1 MIRAFTCLFE
11 LISAAGVGVLTGT
24 AQFTPELW
32 RPVAETMSDTALI
45 PAMTLRPSRRAWLK
59 ACAVTGALV
68 CANLWSASPVW
79 AQFRIEIAGVGAT
92 QIPVAIARFR
102 GEERAPQPISAIV
115 TADLERCGL
124 FKVQDASADKF
135 DEMSRPALTEWKAKG
150 ADGLLSG
157 SIVALADGRFDIRYR
172 LWDVVKNKDLGV
184 QSLVMP
190 AADLRLAAHLI
201 ADDIFEKL
209 TGDKGAFATRIAY
222 VAKTGRRYVLW
233 VADADG
239 KGEHEAMASN
249 APVISPAWSPDGTKL
264 AYVSFEG
271 GKATI
276 LVQELTTGRRKV
288 VASFKGTNSA
298 PAWSPDGK
306 QLVVTLSR
314 DGGSQLYVIGMD
326 GEGAR
331 RLTQSG
337 SIDTEAAW
345 SADGA
350 SLYFVSDRGGSPQ
363 IYRMPAAGGAAQR
376 ITFNGAYNI
385 SPALSRDGRWMSFI
399 GQTSGGYRVHVMELS
414 TGTVRV
420 LTDTRDDESPSF
432 APNSRQIIY
441 ATQAQG
447 RDVLMI
453 TSLDG
458 GIKARLPTAQG
469 DLREPVWGADISAAK
484 R

>member
-1 MIRAFTCLFE
+1 MA
-11 LISAAGVGVLTGT
+11 SAG
-24 AQFTPELW
+24 
-32 RPVAETMSDTALI
+32 
-45 PAMTLRPSRRAWLK
+45 
-59 ACAVTGALV
+59 
-68 CANLWSASPVW
+68 LWSAAPAL

-102 GEERAPQPISAIV
+102 GEDRSPQPISAIV
-115 TADLERCGL
+115 MADLERCGL
-124 FKVQDASADKF
+124 FKVQDASAGKL
-135 DEMSRPALTEWKAKG
+135 DEMSRPVLADWKAKG
-150 ADGLLSG
+150 ADALLSG
-157 SIVALADGRFDIRYR
+157 SIMPLADGRFDIRYR
-172 LWDVVKNKDLGV
+172 LWDVVKNKDQGV
-184 QSLVMP
+184 QSLVVA
-190 AADLRLAAHLI
+190 AADLRLAAHRI
-201 ADDIFEKL
+201 ADDLFEKM

-239 KGEHEAMASN
+239 KGERDALTSN
-249 APVISPAWSPDGTKL
+249 EPIISPAWSPDGAKL

-271 GKATI
+271 GKATVM
-276 LVQELTTGRRKV
+276 VQELTTGRRKV

-306 QLVVTLSR
+306 KLLVTLSR

-363 IYRMPAAGGAAQR
+363 IYRMPAAGGSAQR
-376 ITFNGAYNI
+376 MTFNGAYNI
-385 SPALSRDGRWMSFI
+385 SPTLSADGRWMSFI
-399 GQTSGGYRVHVMELS
+399 GQVNGGGYRVHLMELS
-414 TGTVRV
+414 SGTVRV

-432 APNSRQIIY
+432 SPNSRQIIY
-441 ATQAQG
+441 ATRSQG
-447 RDVLMI
+447 RDVLMT

-458 GIKARLPTAQG
+458 RIKASLATPQA
-469 DLREPVWGADISAAK
+469 DVREPVWGPDMSGAK